1 VATARQI
8 RSPALAR
15 SNHIPREAFLIIAT
29 AGLAALLEMVDTSIV
44 NVAVPTMMG
53 NLGATLDEIS
63 WVVTGYII
71 ANAIILPLAGWLAVR
86 IGRRRYYVG
95 CILIFTG
102 ASVACGFAPNLI
114 VLVLCR
120 IVQGLAGGALLP
132 TSQGLMQE
140 ALPREQAGMASALY
154 GMVIIVG
161 PTIGPPLGG
170 YLTDHFGWRSIFNIN
185 LPLGVL
191 AAFMAMS
198 FVKDHE
204 LDGEHRKSD
213 VRSHPI
219 DYVGLSLLVVAIGA
233 LQFMLERGQTDDWF
247 DSGVIR
253 ACAVLSVAGTAGFIW
268 WELRTRFPI
277 VELHLFK
284 VPNLRYGA
292 IMMGAIGFI
301 LYGLIFFV
309 PIFCATTL
317 GLTATQT
324 GILFI
329 PGALMSGLM
338 MPLVGVQIRKRD
350 PRQLVILGLACVCV
364 SLAMLAY
371 SSPQTG
377 QVEMFWP
384 LFIRGVGMAFLFTPI
399 NAVVLGT
406 FTGPQIGQVAGIT
419 NLFRQLGGSLG
430 IAILST
436 LFTHN
441 VRNAYSQMVGRIS
454 FLNPAL
460 RLGAPQLHATA
471 LELGMGTPAQVAGK
485 VAYYRLQGQAFVI
498 GFDHM
503 MWVMAIFFSLALI
516 PLYFL
521 KAPAHLG
528 PAEAH

>member
-1 VATARQI
+1 M
-8 RSPALAR
+8 
-15 SNHIPREAFLIIAT
+15 IAT

-71 ANAIILPLAGWLAVR
+71 ANAVILPLAGWLALR

-95 CILIFTG
+95 CIIVFTG
-102 ASVACGFAPNLI
+102 ASVACGFAPNLV
-114 VLVLCR
+114 VLVLFR
-120 IVQGLAGGALLP
+120 ILQGLAGGALLP

-140 ALPREQAGMASALY
+140 ALPPEQAGMASALY

-191 AAFMAMS
+191 AAAMALA

-204 LDGEHRKSD
+204 LEGKHKRSD
-213 VRSHPI
+213 VRKHPI
-219 DYVGLSLLVVAIGA
+219 DYIGLGLLVVGIGA
-233 LQFMLERGQTDDWF
+233 LQFMLERGQADDWF
-247 DSGVIR
+247 DSNVIR
-253 ACAVLSVAGTAGFIW
+253 ACAALSAIGGAGFVW
-268 WELRTRFPI
+268 WELRTQYPI
-277 VELHLFK
+277 VELRLFK

-292 IMMGAIGFI
+292 IMMAAIGFI

-338 MPLVGVQIRKRD
+338 MPFVGIQIRRRD
-350 PRQLVILGLACVCV
+350 PRQLVIVGLLCVCV
-364 SLAMLAY
+364 SIAMLAY

-377 QVEMFWP
+377 EHDIFWP
-384 LFIRGVGMAFLFTPI
+384 LLIRGAGMAFLFTPI
-399 NAVVLGT
+399 NAVVLSS
-406 FTGPQIGQVAGIT
+406 FSGPQIGQVAGIA

-436 LFTHN
+436 LFTHS
-441 VRNAYSQMVGRIS
+441 VRNAYSQRVGRIS

-460 RLGAPQLHATA
+460 RMDAPSLHATA
-471 LELGMGTPAQVAGK
+471 MQLGLGTPAQIAGK
-485 VAYYRLQGQAFVI
+485 IGYYRLQSQAFVT

-521 KAPAHLG
+521 RAPAHLV
-528 PAEAH
+528 PVDAH